1 MILRKLAIGIILGG
15 IVVALIVASGI
26 VFFDRAATPPDKPF
40 ESASAQKRGG
50 VLRIF
55 QYDSPASMS
64 IHEEAFNSAQNPMM
78 AVFNNLVLFRQDVPQ
93 NRMDTI
99 EPDLATKW
107 SWNADMTELTFQLRH
122 GVSWH
127 DGKPFTAADV
137 KCTWDLILGK
147 SEDKLRTNPRK
158 SWYRNLDSIST
169 TDDTVTFHLKRPQ
182 PAFMALLASGYSPV
196 YPCHVPAQEMR
207 QHPIGTGPFKFV
219 SYKPNESIK
228 LVRNEQYWK
237 EGRPYLDGIEW
248 TIIPNRSTAI
258 LGFVAGKFDLTF
270 PFGLTVPLMKNIQK
284 EAPQAICELQPA
296 NQSTN
301 LIVNRDAPPFDNPEI
316 RRAVALALDRKS
328 FIDILAEG
336 HGDIGGAMQ
345 PPPQGVW
352 GMPAEMLSTLPGY
365 GSDIAKNREEARKI
379 MEKAGYG
386 PDKRLAVK
394 VSVRN
399 TPPFRDPAIIL
410 IDQLREIYID
420 AELET
425 VESATWFPKVYRKD
439 YKIGLNLTGLGVD
452 DPDAQFYENYACG
465 SDRNY
470 TGYCNPAIDKL
481 FDQQS
486 MEQDQKKRHGLV
498 YEIDKKLQEDGAR
511 PILFHNRFATCWQPQ
526 LKGLTIMVNSLF
538 NGWRMEDVW
547 LDKKPTPPAAAE
559 EPSRGASAE
568 KPALAPPSIPSDG
581 SRAEGAPPEPPTVS
595 APAPASRAERIDD
608 PLKSP
613 QPQPVQQALEP
624 EQQHVA
630 SSQNSPVAD
639 EKEQLDPTVR
649 NLITRGWEL
658 YYLPYSSVRWQ
669 DARRNFERAFEL
681 DSRSTETRIGLAS
694 ILSTKLADG
703 WSPVLQEDLPR
714 AEHILTEALDEGTVS
729 NRAAAHFTLGV
740 LRQMQ
745 NRLPEAQKEFETAVS
760 LDPTNARAQLHLGE
774 TRLFLG
780 EPEAGIA
787 PLEQAIRLAP
797 NAPGLA
803 TAYWALGTC
812 QLLLGRVDQA
822 IDLLQTARE
831 ANPRWWVPSLYLAG
845 ANGLKGDL
853 EKAKSALA
861 QAIRLKPA
869 IKSLAQ
875 MRAENRWLTDPRYQ
889 ALQVKTLNVG
899 LRQAGFPDQ

>member
-1 MILRKLAIGIILGG
+1 MVLRKLVVGIILGA
-15 IVVALIVASGI
+15 IVVAIIWATGV
-26 VFFDRAATPPDKPF
+26 VRFDRPATSQDKPI
-40 ESASAQKRGG
+40 ESASAQNRGG
-50 VLRIF
+50 VLQIF

-78 AVFNNLVLFRQDVPQ
+78 AVFNNLVLFRQNVPQ
-93 NRMDTI
+93 NRIETI

-107 SWNADMTELTFQLRH
+107 SWNADMTALTFQLRQ

-158 SWYRNLDSIST
+158 SWYRNLDSISAK
-169 TDDTVTFHLKRPQ
+169 DDTVTFHLKRPQ
-182 PAFMALLASGYSPV
+182 PAFIALLASGYSPV

-258 LGFVAGKFDLTF
+258 LGFIAGKFDLTF
-270 PFGLTVPLMKNIQK
+270 PFGLTVPLMKDIQK
-284 EAPQAICELQPA
+284 QAPQAICELQPA
-296 NQSTN
+296 DQSTN

-316 RRAVALALDRKS
+316 RRAMALALDRKS

-352 GMPAEMLSTLPGY
+352 GMPGEMLRKLPGY
-365 GSDIAKNREEARKI
+365 GPDIGKNREEARNI
-379 MEKAGYG
+379 MKKAGYG
-386 PDKRLAVK
+386 ADKRLAVK

-399 TPPFRDPAIIL
+399 TPPFRDPAVIL
-410 IDQLREIYID
+410 IDQLREVYID
-420 AELET
+420 AELDT

-470 TGYCNPAIDKL
+470 TGYCNPQIDKL

-486 MEQDQKKRHGLV
+486 MERDQEKRGRLV
-498 YEIDKKLQEDGAR
+498 FEIDKKLQEDGAR
-511 PILFHNRFATCWQPQ
+511 PILFHNRFATCWQPR

-547 LDKKPTPPAAAE
+547 LEKNPTLTPAVAEPSPPAA
-559 EPSRGASAE
+559 PE
-568 KPALAPPSIPSDG
+568 KSTLLPPSPPPADTQAAAG
-581 SRAEGAPPEPPTVS
+581 PAEPPAVSTASPPPAETGDNLPKSPEPKRVEQ
-595 APAPASRAERIDD
+595 AP
-608 PLKSP
+608 
-613 QPQPVQQALEP
+613 EP
-624 EQQHVA
+624 EQQQVT
-630 SSQNSPVAD
+630 SSQTSAVAD
-639 EKEQLDPTVR
+639 EREQLDPTVR
-649 NLITRGWEL
+649 DLITRGWEL
-658 YYLPYSSVRWQ
+658 YYLPYSAARWQ

-681 DSRSTETRIGLAS
+681 DSRSSEARIGLAS

-703 WSPVLQEDLPR
+703 WSPVVQEDLPR
-714 AEHILTEALDEGTVS
+714 AENILVEVLDKGTAS
-729 NRAAAHFTLGV
+729 NRSAAHFTLGV

-745 NRLPEAQKEFETAVS
+745 NRLPEAQSEFETAVA

-774 TRLFLG
+774 TRLYRG
-780 EPEAGIA
+780 EPGDGIA

-797 NAPGLA
+797 NDPNLA
-803 TAYWALGTC
+803 IAYWALGTC
-812 QLLLGRVDQA
+812 QLLSGRVDQA
-822 IDLLQTARE
+822 IDLLQTAS
-831 ANPRWWVPSLYLAG
+831 AADHWLWVPYFYLA
-845 ANGLKGDL
+845 AAYGLRGDL
-853 EKAKSALA
+853 DKAKSALA
-861 QAIRLKPA
+861 ESIRLKPA
-869 IKSLAQ
+869 IRSLAR

-889 ALQVKTLNVG
+889 TLQVKTLNVG
-899 LRQAGFPDQ
+899 LRRAGFPDQ

>member
-1 MILRKLAIGIILGG
+1 MIFRNVAIGIIL
-15 IVVALIVASGI
+15 AAIVAGI
-26 VFFDRAATPPDKPF
+26 IVATGVVRFDRPATTPDNPIV
-40 ESASAQKRGG
+40 SASAQKRGG
-50 VLRIF
+50 VLRVF

-78 AVFNNLVLFRQDVPQ
+78 AVFNNLVLFRQDAPQ
-93 NRMDTI
+93 NRIDTI

-107 SWNADMTELTFQLRH
+107 SWNADMTALTFQLRQ

-169 TDDTVTFHLKRPQ
+169 TSDTVTFHLRRPQ
-182 PAFMALLASGYSPV
+182 PAFIALLASGYSPV
-196 YPCHVPAQEMR
+196 YPCHVPAPDMR

-228 LVRNEQYWK
+228 LVRNDQYWK

-258 LGFVAGKFDLTF
+258 LGFIAGKFDLTF
-270 PFGLTVPLMKNIQK
+270 PFGLTVPLMKDIQK
-284 EAPQAICELQPA
+284 EAPQAVCELQPA

-316 RRAVALALDRKS
+316 RRAMVLALDRKS
-328 FIDILAEG
+328 FIQILAEG

-352 GMPAEMLSTLPGY
+352 GMPAEILGTLPGY
-365 GSDIAKNREEARKI
+365 GPDIGKNREEARNI
-379 MEKAGYG
+379 MKKAGYG
-386 PDKRLAVK
+386 ADKRLAVK

-410 IDQLREIYID
+410 IDQLREVYID
-420 AELET
+420 AELEA

-470 TGYCNPAIDKL
+470 TGYCNPQIDKL

-486 MEQDQKKRHGLV
+486 MEQDQEKRRDLV
-498 YEIDKKLQEDGAR
+498 FEIDKKLQEDGAR
-511 PILFHNRFATCWQPQ
+511 PILFHNRFATCWHPQ

-547 LDKKPTPPAAAE
+547 LEKKPTSAPAA
-559 EPSRGASAE
+559 EPSRPAAAE
-568 KPALAPPSIPSDG
+568 KPALVPPSMPSGD
-581 SRAEGAPPEPPTVS
+581 SRAGAASPEPPAVS
-595 APAPASRAERIDD
+595 TPAPASPAETADN
-608 PLKSP
+608 PPKSP
-613 QPQPVQQALEP
+613 EPQSEQQALEP
-624 EQQHVA
+624 EKRQMA
-630 SSQNSPVAD
+630 SGQTPPVAD
-639 EKEQLDPTVR
+639 EKEQLDPTVG

-658 YYLPYSSVRWQ
+658 YYLPYSAVTWQ

-681 DSRSTETRIGLAS
+681 DSRSTEARIGLAS

-703 WSPVLQEDLPR
+703 WSPVRQEDLPR
-714 AEHILTEALDEGTVS
+714 AENILTEVVDKGTVS

-745 NRLPEAQKEFETAVS
+745 IRLPEAQKEFETAVS
-760 LDPTNARAQLHLGE
+760 LDPDNARAQLHLGE

-797 NAPGLA
+797 DGPNLA
-803 TAYWALGTC
+803 IAYWALGTC

-822 IDLLQTARE
+822 IDLLQTART
-831 ANPRWWVPSLYLAG
+831 ANPRLWVPYLYLAG
-845 ANGLKGDL
+845 AYGLRGDL
-853 EKAKSALA
+853 DKAKHALA
-861 QAIRLKPA
+861 DSIRLKPA
-869 IKSLAQ
+869 VKSLAR
-875 MRAENRWLTDPRYQ
+875 MRAENRWLTDPQYQ

-899 LRQAGFPDQ
+899 LRRAGFPDQ

>member
-1 MILRKLAIGIILGG
+1 MILRKLAIGIILGA
-15 IVVALIVASGI
+15 IVVAIIVASGI
-26 VFFDRAATPPDKPF
+26 AFVDRPATSPDKPI
-40 ESASAQKRGG
+40 ESASAQKHGG
-50 VLRIF
+50 VLRVF

-78 AVFNNLVLFRQDVPQ
+78 AVFNNLVLFRQDVAQ
-93 NRMDTI
+93 NRIDTI

-107 SWNADMTELTFQLRH
+107 SWNADMTALTFELRQR
-122 GVSWH
+122 VSWH

-147 SEDKLRTNPRK
+147 SEDKLRTN
-158 SWYRNLDSIST
+158 LDSIST
-169 TDDTVTFHLKRPQ
+169 TNDTVTFHLKRPQ
-182 PAFMALLASGYSPV
+182 PAFIALLASGYSPV
-196 YPCHVPAQEMR
+196 YPCHVPAPEMR

-228 LVRNEQYWK
+228 LARNEQYWK

-258 LGFVAGKFDLTF
+258 LGFIAGKFDLTF
-270 PFGLTVPLMKNIQK
+270 PFGLTVPLMKDIQK
-284 EAPQAICELQPA
+284 EAPQAVCELQPA

-301 LIVNRDAPPFDNPEI
+301 LIVNRDAAPFDNPEI
-316 RRAVALALDRKS
+316 RRAMALALDRRS
-328 FIDILAEG
+328 FIQILAEG
-336 HGDIGGAMQ
+336 YGDIGSAMQ

-352 GMPAEMLSTLPGY
+352 GMPAEILKTLPGY
-365 GSDIAKNREEARKI
+365 GPDIGKNREEARKI
-379 MEKAGYG
+379 MAEAGYG
-386 PDKRLAVK
+386 ADKRLAVK

-399 TPPFRDPAIIL
+399 TPPFRDPAVIL
-410 IDQLREIYID
+410 IDQLREVYID

-470 TGYCNPAIDKL
+470 TGYCNPQIDKL

-486 MEQDQKKRHGLV
+486 MEQDQEKRRGHV
-498 YEIDKKLQEDGAR
+498 FEIDKKLQEDGAR

-526 LKGLTIMVNSLF
+526 LRGLTIMVNSLF

-547 LDKKPTPPAAAE
+547 LEKKPTSAVAAE
-559 EPSRGASAE
+559 EPSRPAGAE
-568 KPALAPPSIPSDG
+568 KPAFVPPSMPPGDTRTG
-581 SRAEGAPPEPPTVS
+581 AAPPEPPAVS
-595 APAPASRAERIDD
+595 TAAPASHAETADN
-608 PLKSP
+608 PPKSGEP
-613 QPQPVQQALEP
+613 QRVQQALEP
-624 EQQHVA
+624 EQRQVT
-630 SSQNSPVAD
+630 SQTTPVA
-639 EKEQLDPTVR
+639 EQREPLDPTVR
-649 NLITRGWEL
+649 DLITRGWEL
-658 YYLPYSSVRWQ
+658 YYRPYSAVRWQ

-681 DSRSTETRIGLAS
+681 DSRSAEARIGLAS

-714 AEHILTEALDEGTVS
+714 AENILTEALDRGTVS

-745 NRLPEAQKEFETAVS
+745 NRLPEAQSEFETAVS

-780 EPEAGIA
+780 EPEAGTA
-787 PLEQAIRLAP
+787 PLEQAIRLVPDGP
-797 NAPGLA
+797 NLA
-803 TAYWALGTC
+803 IAYWALGTC

-822 IDLLQTARE
+822 IDLLQTARA
-831 ANPRWWVPSLYLAG
+831 ANPRLWVPYLYLAG
-845 ANGLKGDL
+845 AYGLKGDL
-853 EKAKSALA
+853 DKAKAALA
-861 QAIRLKPA
+861 ELMRLKPA
-869 IKSLAQ
+869 IKSLAR

-889 ALQVKTLNVG
+889 ALEVKTLNVG
-899 LRQAGFPDQ
+899 LHRAGLPDQ